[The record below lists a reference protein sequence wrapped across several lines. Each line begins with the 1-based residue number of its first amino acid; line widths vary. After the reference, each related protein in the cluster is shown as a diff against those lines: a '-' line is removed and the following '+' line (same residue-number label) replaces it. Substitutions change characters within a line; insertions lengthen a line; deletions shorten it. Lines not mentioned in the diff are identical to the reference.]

1 MKKIR
6 VRKIPVASTMVNNST
21 LEYSVVVRDL
31 LNCDGNVVG
40 EIYGADISGLNDFAE
55 ILDITIDVNKIF
67 GFVEKLCAQTVTP
80 LTLHDIVYDSLP
92 L

>member
-6 VRKIPVASTMVNNST
+6 VRKIPVASTMVNDST

-40 EIYGADISGLNDFAE
+40 EIYGADISGLGDFAE
-55 ILDITIDVNKIF
+55 ILDITIDANKIF
-67 GFVEKLCAQTVTP
+67 GFVEKLCAHTVTP
-80 LTLHDIVYDSLP
+80 VTLHDVVYDSLP